1 MNYTIKNVTEKHELK
16 NALAFAARIF
26 RCEPDLGYADYTD
39 EKISR
44 YGDLLLFAE
53 SKGEVIGMV
62 FGRIEENCS
71 MTVGPVA
78 TDERFRK
85 QGIAR
90 KMMFLIEERAKAHGV
105 QLIVL
110 GAVQTAEG
118 FYAKLGYT
126 GSLLI
131 QSERHSIEALLSLNT
146 KYEVRYTRV
155 FDGKIN
161 QICLALPGADRELQ
175 RKYEKEFPGT
185 YTQMMFW
192 KNI

>member
-1 MNYTIKNVTEKHELK
+1 MNDAIKNVTEKQELK

-26 RCEPDLGYADYTD
+26 RGEPDFGYAGYTD
-39 EKISR
+39 DKISR

-53 SKGEVIGMV
+53 SEGEVIGIV
-62 FGRIEENCS
+62 FGRIEENGS

-131 QSERHSIEALLSLNT
+131 QSERHSIGELLSLNT

-161 QICLALPGADRELQ
+161 QVCLALPGADRELQ
-175 RKYEKEFPGT
+175 RKYEKEFPGA